1 MKKFFIRNRRIIIIT
16 FLTILLHAILL
27 VSISW
32 YAGGKQERADNTVFK
47 MVDVKEYIPPKEE
60 DKIEIAKQE
69 SIAEDVI
76 ETDKNIKELDIDY
89 LPQHKI
95 SEMPVIPMKEFNS
108 RKVYPPLANKQG
120 IEGTVF
126 LELYIDQNGNIR
138 DIKILRDPGYGFGE
152 AAVKA
157 LTGLKCIP
165 AKANGLPVAAKIR
178 YPVRFAL
185 K

>member
-1 MKKFFIRNRRIIIIT
+1 MKNFLKRNSRIIIIT
-16 FLTILLHAILL
+16 ILAILLHVVLL
-27 VSISW
+27 VTISW
-32 YAGGKQERADNTVFK
+32 YTGGKQERPDNTVFK
-47 MVDVKEYIPPKEE
+47 MVDVKEYIPPKE
-60 DKIEIAKQE
+60 DDRIEIAKQE
-69 SIAEDVI
+69 QIAEDVI
-76 ETDKNIKELDIDY
+76 ETEKNIKELDIDY

-108 RKVYPPLANKQG
+108 RKVYPTLANKQG

-138 DIKILRDPGYGFGE
+138 DIKILQDPGYGFGE

-157 LTGLKCIP
+157 LTGLKCVP
-165 AKANGLPVAAKIR
+165 AKANGIPVAAKIR